1 MARRKI
7 KSPIAK
13 MKTLAV
19 KKSIFGSK
27 EQKSP
32 FQVIL
37 TLFARVEK
45 RNSIPC
51 SIKADNE
58 VPRR

>member
-51 SIKADNE
+51 SIKADN
-58 VPRR
+58 